1 MMNRDLQVRTWLIG
15 VGPMGRDYFKVLRGL
30 GIDVTVIGRSEQS
43 AAEFQAE
50 TGQPVCTGTLERTLE
65 QEGAPHRAI
74 VAVSID
80 SLAHV
85 ASALIRAGTKR
96 VLLEKPGA
104 LNRAQLSGL
113 NKLATEHGAAVMIG
127 YNRRFHA
134 ATLAAEAM
142 IAEDGGATSCVFE
155 FTEWGHTIT
164 PLHLAAETKQNWMY
178 SNSSH
183 VSDLAFYLCGLPA
196 EMAAFYGGGLDW
208 HTSSARFSGAGVTEQ
223 GVYFSYHADWE
234 APGRWGVE
242 VMTRKRRFIFRPM
255 ERLQI
260 TPIASTAVDLVPLD
274 YSLDQDFKPG
284 LFLQTQAF
292 LADDDQ
298 RFCTLAQQEKNLDIY
313 GRMAGYNQ

>member
-1 MMNRDLQVRTWLIG
+1 
-15 VGPMGRDYFKVLRGL
+15 MGRDYYKVLSGL
-30 GIDVTVIGRSEQS
+30 GEEVQVFGRGEKS

-50 TGQPVCTGTLERTLE
+50 TGQPVNIGSLERVLE
-65 QEGAPHRAI
+65 RSGAPQRAI

-80 SLAHV
+80 NLAQV
-85 ASALIRAGTKR
+85 ALTLVRAGTR
-96 VLLEKPGA
+96 RLLLEKPGA
-104 LNRAQLSGL
+104 LNRAQLSVL
-113 NKLATEHGAAVMIG
+113 NKLAKEQGAAVMIG

-134 ATLAAEAM
+134 ATLAAQTM

-155 FTEWGHTIT
+155 FTEWANTIT
-164 PLHLAAETKQNWMY
+164 PLHLASETKQNWMY

-196 EMAAFYGGGLDW
+196 EMAAFHGGGLEW
-208 HTSSARFSGAGVTEQ
+208 HTNSARFSGAGVTEQ
-223 GVYFSYHADWE
+223 GVFFSYHADWE

-260 TPIASTAVDLVPLD
+260 MPIASTAVEMVPLD
-274 YSLDQDFKPG
+274 YSLDQEYKPG

-292 LADDDQ
+292 LEGNDQ
-298 RFCTLAQQEKNLDIY
+298 RFCTLAQQEKNLAIY
-313 GRMAGYNQ
+313 GRMAGYSH